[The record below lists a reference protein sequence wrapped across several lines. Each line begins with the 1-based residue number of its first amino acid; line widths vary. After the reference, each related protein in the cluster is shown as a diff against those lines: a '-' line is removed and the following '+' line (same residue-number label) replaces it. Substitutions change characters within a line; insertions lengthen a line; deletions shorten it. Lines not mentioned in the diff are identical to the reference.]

1 MTRPAVLAIKLPSA
15 YNHTVEVRGTRIGH
29 FLIEDTLGSGGMGTV
44 YRAWDEVLER
54 RVALKCI
61 RPGKEHSE
69 ERRER
74 LRREARSAAGLDHP
88 TIARVYDFF
97 QEGGV
102 DHIVMELVEGQPLS
116 TVLLRAPLAP
126 TEALGIARQICE
138 GLAAAH
144 ARGIVHRDLKAEN
157 VMVTEGGKVKIL
169 DFGLAK
175 RLEADEDSLT
185 QDGIVMGTSR
195 AMSPE
200 QARGKPVDHRSD
212 LFSLGSLLYEM
223 LSGRHPFQAGSPL
236 ETMRRVVRNT
246 PRPLAELQ
254 PDLPQELCLLV
265 EGLLEKNPDRR
276 PQTAGEVVAALETVE
291 SFWATS
297 TTDQTS
303 LARLA
308 ATQRRRR
315 LVRRWWAPA
324 LVAAVFLVAGGL
336 YRAYSRPP
344 APPILVVVPNPQV
357 LPVDAPSEAL
367 RAAGL
372 VRVAL
377 CQAVASARGLATPD
391 PLVLSGITGT
401 PSELARAAG
410 AGEALAAT
418 LEVRDTTYQIT
429 VRRLDPTGHL
439 LWTNSTVSPRDETAT
454 LVQVAHSLAAAAYP
468 GRIPSGLTAPPEA
481 FSAYA
486 RLAALNNDPS
496 PGLTKAELL
505 QQVSALTD
513 RQPALLEGQILKAS
527 LARYVYETSRDEQAL
542 RSAQTAVQ
550 QALGLAPDDPRALS
564 AAIDVANVAGDT
576 KSVEKLLQR
585 LETVAPGSPAALS
598 QRASLLQS
606 QGRLEEAIGSYRR
619 LASVYPSWLAFWQL
633 ANAQIH
639 NADSK
644 GARTAIEHG
653 LERAPDNR
661 YLLAQLAQL
670 ELYFGDLEHAAELY
684 RRLSDSYQSSVYTSN
699 LGFAQMLRGRYDEAE
714 VAFRKALKL
723 APGDCTAV
731 LNLADTLELKGQHAA
746 GADAYRQA
754 LEMASAPGV
763 PEDEALGVRAQCLA
777 HLGRGA
783 EAVAAVQELLRLGP
797 DNPNNLLCAAVT
809 YAVVGEK
816 LSAKTILERAIQQG
830 LNRRWAE
837 LPWFRGLLTD

>member
-1 MTRPAVLAIKLPSA
+1 
-15 YNHTVEVRGTRIGH
+15 
-29 FLIEDTLGSGGMGTV
+29 MGTV

-97 QEGGV
+97 QEGSV
-102 DHIVMELVEGQPLS
+102 DHIVMELVEGQSLS
-116 TVLLRAPLAP
+116 TVLLTAPLAP
-126 TEALGIARQICE
+126 PMALGIARQICE

-157 VMVTEGGKVKIL
+157 VMVTESGKVKIL

-236 ETMRRVVRNT
+236 ETMRRVVRSA
-246 PRPLAELQ
+246 PQPLTELQ

-276 PQTAGEVVAALETVE
+276 PQTAEEVVAALETVE

-315 LVRRWWAPA
+315 LVRRWWAPT
-324 LVAAVFLVAGGL
+324 LLIAVLLVAGGL
-336 YRAYSRPP
+336 YRAHSRPP
-344 APPILVVVPNPQV
+344 APSILVVVPNLEVVPA
-357 LPVDAPSEAL
+357 DAPREAL
-367 RAAGL
+367 QAAGL

-391 PLVLSGITGT
+391 PTVLSGISGT
-401 PSELARAAG
+401 PAELARAAG
-410 AGEALAAT
+410 AGEALSAS

-439 LWTNSTVSPRDETAT
+439 LWTDSTVSPRDETAT

-468 GRIPSGLTAPPEA
+468 GRISSGLTAPPEA

-496 PGLTKAELL
+496 SDLTKAELL
-505 QQVSALTD
+505 EQVSALTE
-513 RQPALLEGQILKAS
+513 RQPALLEGQILEAN
-527 LARYVYETSRDEQAL
+527 LARYVYETSRDEKAL
-542 RSAQTAVQ
+542 RTAQGATQ
-550 QALGLAPDDPRALS
+550 RALGLAPDDPRALS
-564 AAIDVANVAGDT
+564 AAIDVAKTAGDANR
-576 KSVEKLLQR
+576 VEELLKR
-585 LETVAPGSPAALS
+585 LETVAPGSPGALS

-606 QGRLEEAIGSYRR
+606 QGKIEESITSYRR

-633 ANAQIH
+633 ASAQIH
-639 NADSK
+639 SGDPD
-644 GARTAIEHG
+644 GARAAIEQG
-653 LERAPDNR
+653 LERAPGNR
-661 YLLAQLAQL
+661 YLLARLAQL
-670 ELYFGDLEHAAELY
+670 ELVYGNLERAAELY
-684 RRLSDSYQSSVYTSN
+684 GRLSDTYQHSVYASM
-699 LGFAQMLRGRYDEAE
+699 LGLAEMLQGRYNEAE
-714 VAFRKALKL
+714 AAFRKALEL
-723 APGDCTAV
+723 APEDPATV

-746 GADAYRQA
+746 AADAYRKA
-754 LEMASAPGV
+754 LEKASAPGV
-763 PEDEALGVRAQCLA
+763 PKAEALGVKAQCLA

-797 DNPNNLLCAAVT
+797 DDPNSLFCAAVT

-816 LSAKTILERAIQQG
+816 LSAKAILKRALQQG
-830 LNRRWAE
+830 LQRRWAT
-837 LPWFRGLLTD
+837 LPWVRGLPAD

>member
-1 MTRPAVLAIKLPSA
+1 
-15 YNHTVEVRGTRIGH
+15 
-29 FLIEDTLGSGGMGTV
+29 MGTV
-44 YRAWDEVLER
+44 YRAWDELLER

-88 TIARVYDFF
+88 TIARVYSFF
-97 QEGGV
+97 QEDGV
-102 DHIVMELVEGQPLS
+102 DHIVMELVEGRPLS
-116 TVLLRAPLAP
+116 TILLGAPLAP
-126 TEALGIARQICE
+126 PVALGLARQIAE

-157 VMVTEGGKVKIL
+157 VMVTESRQVKIL

-236 ETMRRVVRNT
+236 ETMRRVVRHA

-265 EGLLEKNPDRR
+265 EGMLEKNPERR
-276 PQTAGEVVAALETVE
+276 PQTANEVVAALEAVE

-308 ATQRRRR
+308 ATQRRRK
-315 LVRRWWAPA
+315 LVRRWWAPTVV
-324 LVAAVFLVAGGL
+324 VAVLLLAGGL
-336 YRAYSRPP
+336 YRAHSRPP
-344 APPILVVVPNPQV
+344 APPILVVVPTPEVRPAN
-357 LPVDAPSEAL
+357 APEEAL
-367 RAAGL
+367 RAAGM

-391 PLVLSGITGT
+391 PSVLSGITGT
-401 PSELARAAG
+401 PAELARAAG
-410 AGEALAAT
+410 AGEALSTT

-439 LWTNSTVSPRDETAT
+439 LWTNSTVSPKDEIAT

-468 GRIPSGLTAPPEA
+468 GRISRGLTAPPEA
-481 FSAYA
+481 FSTYA
-486 RLAALNNDPS
+486 RLAALNNDPP
-496 PGLTKAELL
+496 PGQTRAELL
-505 QQVSALTD
+505 RQVSKLTD
-513 RQPALLEGQILKAS
+513 QQPALLEGQILEAN
-527 LARYVYETSRDEQAL
+527 LARYLYETGRDEKAL
-542 RSAQTAVQ
+542 RTAQAASQ
-550 QALGLAPDDPRALS
+550 RALGLAPGDSRALS
-564 AAIDVANVAGDT
+564 TAIDVAKAAGDT
-576 KSVEKLLQR
+576 NRVEALLKR
-585 LETVAPGSPAALS
+585 LETAAPGSPGALS
-598 QRASLLQS
+598 QRASLLQQ
-606 QGRLEEAIGSYRR
+606 QGKIQEAITAYRR
-619 LASVYPSWLAFWQL
+619 LASVYPSWFAFWQL

-639 NADSK
+639 AGDSK
-644 GARTAIEHG
+644 GARSAIERG
-653 LERAPDNR
+653 LERAPNNR
-661 YLLAQLAQL
+661 YLLGQLAQL
-670 ELYFGDLEHAAELY
+670 ELLYGDLERAAELY
-684 RRLSDSYQSSVYTSN
+684 GKLSDTYQSSVYASN
-699 LGFAQMLRGRYDEAE
+699 LGLAQMLRGRYDDAE

-723 APGDCTAV
+723 APGDTTTV
-731 LNLADTLELKGQHAA
+731 LNLADTLELKGQHAEA
-746 GADAYRQA
+746 AEAYRQA
-754 LEMASAPGV
+754 LGKASAPGISQAEV
-763 PEDEALGVRAQCLA
+763 LGVRAQCLA

-797 DNPNNLLCAAVT
+797 DDPNNLFCAAVT

-816 LSAKTILERAIQQG
+816 LSAKTILERAIQKG
-830 LNRRWAE
+830 LQRRWAE
-837 LPWFRGLLTD
+837 LPWVRGLLSD